1 MIDLGVFGVDEYVVF
16 PVQANGSDGSAKDLD
31 SGSFT
36 INFYE
41 SNPASS
47 DAPAAMTSPDTTFNT
62 KLDSKT
68 GLYYGKVQMTAAN
81 GFEAGKQYFARV
93 TGTID
98 AQTPAALFHWL
109 VSTYS
114 RKTVYDRVTTGIP
127 NVAPA
132 ADGGLPTVNA
142 SNRIVGVQDS
152 LATSLALS
160 SIDTKIDAN
169 LVTVL
174 SSIDS
179 ATSPLATSLALSSID
194 SKLDTNFANILSSI
208 DSATSPLST
217 SIALASVGAA
227 VDVNGGYLVS
237 IDAAIVALHDF
248 DPSSEEVDIGFV
260 KGAAVSGVDDFKA
273 DVSALATAQALSS
286 IDTKIPTDIST
297 FDASTDEVDIGKVK
311 GVEVT
316 NVNDF
321 KADVSSLAT
330 SAALAVV
337 DSIVD
342 TILVNTGTT
351 IPGLI
356 SALNNISPS
365 EVNAEVVDALTTD
378 TIPDLSSI
386 PSATPTVKQALM
398 LLYMALRNEGSETVT
413 VRTLKNNAGDSI
425 GTATTSDSGT
435 VFTKG
440 KFS

>member
-1 MIDLGVFGVDEYVVF
+1 LSGNTENACYIVKDVDRLYTWTVAESSGTVDKWADVGETTQIDWSGITNKPSSAVSDIDDFK
-16 PVQANGSDGSAKDLD
+16 AN
-31 SGSFT
+31 
-36 INFYE
+36 
-41 SNPASS
+41 
-47 DAPAAMTSPDTTFNT
+47 
-62 KLDSKT
+62 
-68 GLYYGKVQMTAAN
+68 VTA
-81 GFEAGKQYFARV
+81 
-93 TGTID
+93 
-98 AQTPAALFHWL
+98 
-109 VSTYS
+109 
-114 RKTVYDRVTTGIP
+114 
-127 NVAPA
+127 
-132 ADGGLPTVNA
+132 
-142 SNRIVGVQDS
+142 

-160 SIDTKIDAN
+160 SIDSKIDTN
-169 LVTVL
+169 LVTIL

-179 ATSPLATSLALSSID
+179 ATSPLATSLALASV
-194 SKLDTNFANILSSI
+194 
-208 DSATSPLST
+208 DSAIS
-217 SIALASVGAA
+217 
-227 VDVNGGYLVS
+227 
-237 IDAAIVALHDF
+237 ALHDF

-378 TIPDLSSI
+378 TIPELSSI